1 MLDVKL
7 EKWKV
12 LRATEAYSGIE
23 PKLWVHFPGEVAFQV
38 KSEEWEGVSQAKMGR
53 GDVEV
58 GGTTEVHRST
68 EQQEN

>member
-1 MLDVKL
+1 MLSWRNGKFSVPRKL
-7 EKWKV
+7 IV
-12 LRATEAYSGIE
+12 GLSQNFGYQR
-23 PKLWVHFPGEVAFQV
+23 FPGEVAFQV

-68 EQQEN
+68 EQHEN

>member
-1 MLDVKL
+1 MGSNQNFGYQ
-7 EKWKV
+7 
-12 LRATEAYSGIE
+12 R
-23 PKLWVHFPGEVAFQV
+23 FPGEVAFQV

-53 GDVEV
+53 GNVEV